1 MYLHAISPRQ
11 ISLCNASQ
19 STTNAAEYEIL
30 LDVILSQPRVGVSQ
44 LKQVEFE
51 LAKLLKP

>member
-1 MYLHAISPRQ
+1 MYLHAISPRL

-19 STTNAAEYEIL
+19 STANAAEYEIL
-30 LDVILSQPRVGVSQ
+30 LNVILSQPRVGVSQ
-44 LKQVEFE
+44 AKQVEFE